1 MVAGSVAEFDV
12 VIRNGRVV
20 DGTGSESRIAD
31 VAIKGSTIVAVE
43 PNLPGTGEREIDATG
58 LLVTPG
64 WVDHHTHYDGQVSWD
79 KWLTPSS
86 WHGVTTAV
94 MGNCGVGFAPARPDS
109 HEWLIQLMEG
119 VEDIPGS
126 ALTEGLTWGW
136 ETYPEYLDKIASLPK
151 VMDIGSQVTH
161 GPLRAYV
168 MEERAGDD
176 LAATE
181 EDLQEM
187 ARLVA
192 EGMEAGALGFST
204 SRTQI
209 HRGSDGELVPGTD
222 APAHELMVLGEA
234 MSRGGTG
241 VFQFATD
248 HPTLVTREW
257 AWMRELAEK
266 TQRPVMVSMNQS
278 LLAPDVWKEVLPLLE
293 SAHADGLEIY
303 AQVAGRGI
311 GVVLCLEGS
320 AHPLMISP
328 AFWDVAN
335 LPRAELA
342 VALNQPE
349 MRERLKS
356 EPLLGAE
363 VHPLAALGTQYDRM
377 YLMAGDDIDYEP
389 TQETSV
395 ASVAEATGRHPIDV
409 IVDELTATEGQGML
423 YLPIF
428 NYAYGD
434 LSMTHEMQQHDFT
447 RMGLADGGAH
457 CGAICDGGMPTF
469 MLTHWTR
476 DRSRG
481 PRLDLEWVV
490 YRQTKQAAEV
500 YGLLDRGVLAP
511 GYRADINV
519 IDYENLTFDRP
530 SVAYDLPAGGRRL
543 VQRAQGYKATFC
555 GGVQTVADDEFTGE
569 LPGQL
574 IRGAQS
580 APKGV

>member
-1 MVAGSVAEFDV
+1 MSDFDV

-20 DGTGSESRIAD
+20 DGTGAPARIAD
-31 VAIKGSTIVAVE
+31 VAINGSIIAAVE
-43 PNLPGTGEREIDATG
+43 PNIEGRGEREIDAAG

-79 KWLTPSS
+79 QWLTPSS
-86 WHGVTTAV
+86 WHGVTTAI
-94 MGNCGVGFAPARPDS
+94 MGNCGVGFSPARPDS

-136 ETYPEYLDKIASLPK
+136 ESYPEYLDKIASLPK
-151 VMDIGSQVTH
+151 VMDLGSQVTH

-187 ARLVA
+187 ARIVA
-192 EGMEAGALGFST
+192 EGMDAGALGFSS

-209 HRGSDGELVPGTD
+209 HRGADGELVPGTD

-234 MSRGGTG
+234 MSRYGTG

-248 HPTLVTREW
+248 HPTLITREW

-266 TQRPVMVSMNQS
+266 TKRPVIVSMNQS
-278 LLAPDVWKEVLPLLE
+278 LLAPEVWREVLPLLDE
-293 SAHADGLEIY
+293 AHTDGLEIY

-320 AHPLMISP
+320 AHPLLVCP
-328 AFWDVAN
+328 AYWEVAG
-335 LPRAELA
+335 LPLSERAE
-342 VALNQPE
+342 ALKNPA

-356 EPLLGAE
+356 EPKLGAE
-363 VHPLAALGTQYDRM
+363 VHPLAALATAYDRM
-377 YLMAGDDIDYEP
+377 YLMAEDDIDYEP

-395 ASVAEATGRHPIDV
+395 ANVAAAAGRDPVDV
-409 IVDELTATEGQGML
+409 IIDELTKDDGQGML

-434 LSMTHEMQQHDFT
+434 LSATYELQQHNYT
-447 RMGLADGGAH
+447 RMGLADAGAH

-476 DRSRG
+476 DRTRG
-481 PRLDLEWVV
+481 PKLELEWVV
-490 YRQTKQAAEV
+490 FRQTKQAAEV
-500 YGLLDRGVLAP
+500 YGLLDRGVLAT
-511 GYRADINV
+511 GYRADVNV
-519 IDYENLTFDRP
+519 IDYDNLTFDRP
-530 SVAYDLPAGGRRL
+530 SIAYDLPAGGRRL

-555 GGVQTVADDEFTGE
+555 AGVQTVADDEFTGE
-569 LPGQL
+569 LPGAL
-574 IRGAQS
+574 IRGPQA
-580 APKGV
+580 APELA

>member
-1 MVAGSVAEFDV
+1 MAEFDV
-12 VIRNGRVV
+12 VIRNGNVV
-20 DGTGSESRIAD
+20 DGTGAPARIAD
-31 VAIKGSTIVAVE
+31 VAIKGSVIAAVG
-43 PNLPGTGEREIDATG
+43 PNIDGAGKHEIDATG

-79 KWLTPSS
+79 RWLTPSS
-86 WHGVTTAV
+86 WHGVTTAI
-94 MGNCGVGFAPARPDS
+94 MGNCGVGFAPAAPDS

-136 ETYPEYLDKIASLPK
+136 ESYPEYLDKIASLPK
-151 VMDIGSQVTH
+151 VMDVGSQVPH

-168 MEERAGDD
+168 MKERAGDD

-181 EDLQEM
+181 DDLQEM

-192 EGMEAGALGFST
+192 EGMDAGALGFST

-209 HRGSDGELVPGTD
+209 HRGKDGELVPGTD

-234 MSRGGTG
+234 MSRNGTG
-241 VFQFATD
+241 IFQFATD
-248 HPTLVTREW
+248 HPTLITREW
-257 AWMRELAEK
+257 PWMRELAEK
-266 TQRPVMVSMNQS
+266 TKRPVIVSMNQS

-293 SAHADGLEIY
+293 EAHRDNLEIY
-303 AQVAGRGI
+303 TQVAGRGI
-311 GVVLCLEGS
+311 GVILCLEGS
-320 AHPLMISP
+320 AHPLLVCP
-328 AFWDVAN
+328 AFWEVAD
-335 LPRAELA
+335 LPRSELA
-342 VALNQPE
+342 AKLQEPE

-356 EPLLGAE
+356 EPIFGAE
-363 VHPLAALGTQYDRM
+363 IHPLAALATQYDRM
-377 YLMAGDDIDYEP
+377 YLMAGEDLDYEP

-395 ASVAEATGRHPIDV
+395 ANVAAATGRHPVDV
-409 IVDELTATEGQGML
+409 IVDELTQTDGQGML

-434 LSMTHEMQQHDFT
+434 LSATYELQQHEFT

-476 DRSRG
+476 DRTRG
-481 PRLDLEWVV
+481 PKLKLEYVV
-490 YRQTKQAAEV
+490 FRQTKQAAEV
-500 YGLLDRGVLAP
+500 FGLLDRGVLAP
-511 GYRADINV
+511 GYRADVNV

-530 SVAYDLPAGGRRL
+530 AVAYDLPAGGRRL
-543 VQRAQGYKATFC
+543 VQHADGYRATFC
-555 GGVQTVADDEFTGE
+555 GGVQTVTNDEFTGE
-569 LPGQL
+569 LPGTL
-574 IRGAQS
+574 IRGPQS
-580 APKGV
+580 APESQ

>member
-1 MVAGSVAEFDV
+1 MPEYDV
-12 VIRNGRVV
+12 VIRNGKVV
-20 DGTGSESRIAD
+20 DGTGEPARIAD
-31 VAIKGSTIVAVE
+31 VAINGSVIAAVGE
-43 PNLPGTGEREIDATG
+43 NLPGTGSRELDASG

-64 WVDHHTHYDGQVSWD
+64 WVDHHTHYDGQVTWD
-79 KWLTPSS
+79 QWLTPSS

-136 ETYPEYLDKIASLPK
+136 ESFPEYLDKIASLPK
-151 VMDIGSQVTH
+151 VMDIGAQVTH

-168 MEERAGDD
+168 MAERAGDD

-181 EDLQEM
+181 ADLDAM
-187 ARLVA
+187 AAIVA

-234 MSRGGTG
+234 MSRAGTG

-266 TQRPVMVSMNQS
+266 TQRPVLVSMNQS
-278 LLAPDVWKEVLPLLE
+278 MLAPEVWREVLPLLE
-293 SAHADGLEIY
+293 DAHASGLEIY

-311 GVVLCLEGS
+311 GIILCLEGS
-320 AHPLMISP
+320 AHPLLVCP
-328 AFWDVAN
+328 AYWEIAALPLAERVA
-335 LPRAELA
+335 AMDT
-342 VALNQPE
+342 PE
-349 MRERLKS
+349 MRERFKN
-356 EPLLGAE
+356 EPTIGDGI
-363 VHPLAALGTQYDRM
+363 PLAALAVAYDRM
-377 YLMAGDDIDYEP
+377 YLMAGDDINYEP

-395 ASVAEATGRHPIDV
+395 AEVAKASGRHPVDV
-409 IVDELTATEGQGML
+409 IVDELIAADGQGML

-434 LSMTHEMQQHDFT
+434 LSATHTLQQHEFT

-476 DRSRG
+476 DRDRG
-481 PRLDLEWVV
+481 PQLELEYVV

-500 YGLLDRGVLAP
+500 FGLLDRGVLAP

-519 IDYENLTFDRP
+519 IDYDNLTFDRP
-530 SVAYDLPAGGRRL
+530 SIAYDLPAGGRRL
-543 VQRAQGYKATFC
+543 VQRAHGYAATFC
-555 GGVQTVADDEFTGE
+555 AGVQTVADDEFTGE
-569 LPGQL
+569 LPGAL
-574 IRGAQS
+574 IRGPQAS
-580 APKGV
+580 PEAR